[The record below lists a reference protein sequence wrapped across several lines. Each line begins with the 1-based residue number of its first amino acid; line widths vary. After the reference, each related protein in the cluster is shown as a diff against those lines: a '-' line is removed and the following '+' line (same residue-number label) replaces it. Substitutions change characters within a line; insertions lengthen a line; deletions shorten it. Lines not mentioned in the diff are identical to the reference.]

1 MNWVLI
7 IIGGAILGLLGRL
20 IAPGDK
26 DNVPTWLT
34 IIVGIVGAILGYLIA
49 SQLGVAETKG
59 IDWIQILISL
69 VVSVVLVMITSVVL
83 ARRGSSSTTV

>member
-7 IIGGAILGLLGRL
+7 LIGGAILGLLGRL

-26 DNVPTWLT
+26 DNIPTWLT
-34 IIVGIVGAILGYLIA
+34 IIVGIVGAIVGYLIA

-69 VVSVVLVMITSVVL
+69 VVAIVLVMITSVLL
-83 ARRGSSSTTV
+83 ARRGRSSTTV

>member
-7 IIGGAILGLLGRL
+7 LIGGAILGLLGRL

-34 IIVGIVGAILGYLIA
+34 IIVGIVGAVIGYVIA
-49 SQLGVAETKG
+49 AGIGVAETDG

-69 VVSVVLVMITSVVL
+69 VVAIVLVMITSVVL
-83 ARRGSSSTTV
+83 SRRGKSTTTV

>member
-7 IIGGAILGLLGRL
+7 LIGGAILGLLGRL

-34 IIVGIVGAILGYLIA
+34 IIVGIVGAVIGYVIA
-49 SQLGVAETKG
+49 AGIGVAETDG

-69 VVSVVLVMITSVVL
+69 VVAIVLVMITSVVL
-83 ARRGSSSTTV
+83 SRRGKSTTSV

>member
-34 IIVGIVGAILGYLIA
+34 IIVGIVGAIVGYLIA

-69 VVSVVLVMITSVVL
+69 VVAIVLVMITSVVL
-83 ARRGSSSTTV
+83 ARRGRSTTTV

>member
-7 IIGGAILGLLGRL
+7 LIGGAILGLLGRL

-34 IIVGIVGAILGYLIA
+34 IIVGIVGAVVGYLIA
-49 SQLGVAETKG
+49 SQLGVAETDG

-69 VVSVVLVMITSVVL
+69 VVAVVLVMITSVVL
-83 ARRGSSSTTV
+83 SRRGKSTTTV

>member
-1 MNWVLI
+1 MNWLLI
-7 IIGGAILGLLGRL
+7 LIGGAILGLLGRL

-34 IIVGIVGAILGYLIA
+34 IIVGIVGAILGYVIA

-69 VVSVVLVMITSVVL
+69 VVSIVLVMITSVLL
-83 ARRGSSSTTV
+83 ARRGRSSTTV

>member
-7 IIGGAILGLLGRL
+7 IIGGAILGLLGRW

-26 DNVPTWLT
+26 DNIPTWLT
-34 IIVGIVGAILGYLIA
+34 IIVGIVGAIVGYLIA

-69 VVSVVLVMITSVVL
+69 VVSIVLVMIASVLL
-83 ARRGSSSTTV
+83 ARRGRSSTTV

>member
-34 IIVGIVGAILGYLIA
+34 IIVGIVGAIIGYAIA
-49 SQLGVAETKG
+49 AGLGVAETKG

-69 VVSVVLVMITSVVL
+69 VVSIVLVMITSVIL
-83 ARRGSSSTTV
+83 ARRGRSTTTV

>member
-34 IIVGIVGAILGYLIA
+34 IIVGIVGAIIGYAIA
-49 SQLGVAETKG
+49 AGVGVAETKG

-83 ARRGSSSTTV
+83 ARRGRSTTTV

>member
-7 IIGGAILGLLGRL
+7 LIGGAILGLLGRL

-34 IIVGIVGAILGYLIA
+34 IIVGIVGAVIGYAIA
-49 SQLGVAETKG
+49 AGLKVAETDG

-69 VVSVVLVMITSVVL
+69 VVAIVLVMITSVL
-83 ARRGSSSTTV
+83 LSRRGKSTTSV

>member
-34 IIVGIVGAILGYLIA
+34 IIVGIVGAIIGYAIA
-49 SQLGVAETKG
+49 AGLGVAETKG

-83 ARRGSSSTTV
+83 ARRGRSSTTV